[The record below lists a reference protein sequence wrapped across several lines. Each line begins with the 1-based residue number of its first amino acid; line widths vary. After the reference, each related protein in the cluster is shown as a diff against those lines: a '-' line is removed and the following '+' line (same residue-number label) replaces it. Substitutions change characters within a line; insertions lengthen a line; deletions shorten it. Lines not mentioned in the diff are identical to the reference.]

1 MQYNQNNALLDER
14 VPALAVSPLN
24 GDVAIATSGGLT
36 IYSAETEEWK
46 DFTRANGLP
55 EDQIVSLSF
64 NEQGGLWAAFLTNGI
79 GYASPASR
87 YSDWKMVQTKFY
99 WDKEQRIRQPVEA
112 RGKGLPSNFSNAVC
126 AAAGSVWVGTIAGLG
141 YGRSLHC
148 LLYTSDAADE

>member
-1 MQYNQNNALLDER
+1 MQYNQNNALLGER

-64 NEQGGLWAAFLTNGI
+64 NEQGGLMGCFFDKRHRVCIPCFPIFGLENG
-79 GYASPASR
+79 
-87 YSDWKMVQTKFY
+87 T
-99 WDKEQRIRQPVEA
+99 DKV
-112 RGKGLPSNFSNAVC
+112 L
-126 AAAGSVWVGTIAGLG
+126 LG
-141 YGRSLHC
+141 
-148 LLYTSDAADE
+148 